1 MLDDLQSRLVQSAL
15 ILFEENGFKNTTVN
29 SIVIHSGS
37 SKGGFYHHF
46 KSKDELLYRIH
57 ESFINHVNRLV
68 DELEDKDLTPAD
80 KLDYVL
86 THFIF
91 VYDRYKAHI
100 TVFNDENKYLADE
113 YKSEIVASRRKFKSA
128 VEAIIIEGQQDGSF
142 TDDINPTVI
151 TMSILGMV
159 NWMYTWYKP
168 DGRKSLQE
176 IAEDMKRFVFNALRS
191 HS

>member
-1 MLDDLQSRLVQSAL
+1 MHEDLQSRLIQSAL

-68 DELEDKDLTPAD
+68 DELEQKDLPPAE
-80 KLDYVL
+80 KLDYIL

-91 VYDRYKAHI
+91 VYDHYKAHI

-113 YKSEIVASRRKFKSA
+113 YKTEIVASRRKFKSA
-128 VEAIIIEGQQDGSF
+128 IETIIIEGQAADVF
-142 TDDINPTVI
+142 TKDIHPTVI

-168 DGRKSLQE
+168 DGRKSLE
-176 IAEDMKRFVFNALRS
+176 DIAEEMKIFVFNALRS

>member
-1 MLDDLQSRLVQSAL
+1 MHDDLQSRLIQSAL
-15 ILFEENGFKNTTVN
+15 VLFEENGFKNTTVN
-29 SIVIHSGS
+29 SIVTHSSS

-68 DELEDKDLTPAD
+68 DELEKKELSPAD
-80 KLDYVL
+80 NLDYIL

-113 YKSEIVASRRKFKSA
+113 YKAEIVASRRKFKSA
-128 VEAIIIEGQQDGSF
+128 IEAIIIKGQQDGSF
-142 TDDINPTVI
+142 TSDIHPTVI

-168 DGRKSLQE
+168 DGKMTLDD
-176 IAEDMKRFVFNALRS
+176 IAREMKTFVFNALRS

>member
-1 MLDDLQSRLVQSAL
+1 MQDDLQSRLVQSAL

>member
-1 MLDDLQSRLVQSAL
+1 L

>member
-1 MLDDLQSRLVQSAL
+1 MQDDLQSRRVQSAL